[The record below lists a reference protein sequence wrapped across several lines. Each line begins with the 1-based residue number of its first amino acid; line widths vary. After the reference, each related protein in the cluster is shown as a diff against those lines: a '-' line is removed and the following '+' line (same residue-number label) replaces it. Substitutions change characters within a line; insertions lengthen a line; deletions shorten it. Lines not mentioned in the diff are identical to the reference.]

1 MRAPLQHVCKRFKNM
16 KTYAMRFQA
25 QVTRTGRRS
34 FPHVAERT
42 AAQKAGRERSW

>member
-16 KTYAMRFQA
+16 KTYAMRLKA

-34 FPHVAERT
+34 SPHVAERI
-42 AAQKAGRERSW
+42 AAQKAGRGRSW